1 MINEDKFY
9 RVLNDLKVSICDNY
23 GKACRNKLQYSG
35 NEHLSS
41 WYQGRATSYEDLYI
55 QICIA
60 FSDENIC
67 GDEDE

>member
-9 RVLNDLKVSICDNY
+9 KVLNDLKESICYNY
-23 GKACRNKLQYSG
+23 GKACSDKLQYSR
-35 NEHLSS
+35 NERLSS
-41 WYQGRATSYEDLYI
+41 WYQGRATSYEDLYM
-55 QICIA
+55 QLCSA